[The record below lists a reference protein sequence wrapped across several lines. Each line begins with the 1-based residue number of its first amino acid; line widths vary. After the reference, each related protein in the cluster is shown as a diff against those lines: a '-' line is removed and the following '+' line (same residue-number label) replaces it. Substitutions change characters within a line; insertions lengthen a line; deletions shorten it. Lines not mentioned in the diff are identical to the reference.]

1 MNFTRQLY
9 EYAAVV
15 VEVRQEERVR
25 PVVVG
30 PGAANICANIE
41 PGPTEHRGR
50 RRGLDGEISRMR
62 SERTKSIAA
71 LATYL
76 RRRFI
81 KSTLD

>member
-1 MNFTRQLY
+1 MRQLY
-9 EYAAVV
+9 DYAVVV
-15 VEVRQEERVR
+15 VEVGLEERVR

-30 PGAANICANIE
+30 PGAANICADIE
-41 PGPTEHRGR
+41 PGPTEHRG